1 MAAHTENVAQGAT
14 LEQPDTKNEQVLL
27 IIEEVEEGDW
37 KTNCCYGMD
46 GKTSGSHTHYFVV
59 DRDSNLFKI
68 VDEGRDDILEM
79 VLRQQE
85 NSDDEDLLTEESGIS
100 RDELDALINYADDT
114 RRYFSNG
121 KFVSLNI
128 SGIIYTSYVTDE

>member
-1 MAAHTENVAQGAT
+1 MTARTKNVAQGAT
-14 LEQPDTKNEQVLL
+14 LKRPDTKHEQVLL
-27 IIEEVEEGDW
+27 IVEEVEEGDW

-68 VDEGRDDILEM
+68 VDEGRNDILEM

-85 NSDDEDLLTEESGIS
+85 NSDDEELPTEEDGIS
-100 RDELDALINYADDT
+100 RDEINALIEYADDT

-121 KFVSLNI
+121 KFESLNI
-128 SGIIYTSYVTDE
+128 SGIIYTSYVTED